1 MRPNYLDEEYDRYV
15 MIEGVKVAR
24 KVAGAP
30 ALAAF
35 IDREMAPGPGVATD
49 AELLDYI
56 RKSATT
62 IFHPSG
68 TCKMGRDDMAVVDA
82 RLRMRGVG
90 NLRVVDASV
99 MPSLVSGNTNGPVI
113 MIAEKASDMILEDAR

>member
-1 MRPNYLDEEYDRYV
+1 MV
-15 MIEGVKVAR
+15 EGVKVAR

-35 IDREMAPGPGVATD
+35 IESEMAPGPAVATRRGIVG
-49 AELLDYI
+49 LYPQI
-56 RKSATT
+56 RHHDFPPLGHLQDGPQTTWPCSMRACGCAASA
-62 IFHPSG
+62 
-68 TCKMGRDDMAVVDA
+68 
-82 RLRMRGVG
+82 